1 MANIFIFWLIHILPI
16 FIQILDKE
24 ITVNKSKTKTMKAKR
39 KEKVE
44 KRKRFSIEREK
55 AVKIQENAIFS

>member
-1 MANIFIFWLIHILPI
+1 
-16 FIQILDKE
+16 
-24 ITVNKSKTKTMKAKR
+24 MKAKR

-55 AVKIQENAIFS
+55 AVKIQENAIFSQVFNAIPYLFKSFPYIT